1 MEFINKYKRMLI
13 IAVIL
18 LCIALMAYSAYYR
31 SQPGVAEDILSYSV
45 TPVQSAINSVAGWFS
60 RTSAYFKNLSE
71 TVDANEKLTKEIE
84 ALKIENS
91 RLKNVEREYTHLAD
105 LFEMSE
111 TYTSYPTVGV
121 TVIGKDPGNWYDNFI
136 IDKGRKDGLNANM
149 VVIGVGG
156 IVGRIMESGS
166 NYSKVS
172 TLMDDTFAVS
182 AKSART
188 QDIGTVKGDMSLKEE
203 GLCKM
208 ERIDINA
215 DIIAGDEIVTS
226 NLGNIYPPG
235 ITIGFVKEITANADA
250 LTKTAVIT
258 PAVDFEHLGTLLVIN
273 EVFTKELKEWQGE
286 EE

>member
-31 SQPGVAEDILSYSV
+31 SQPGVAEDILSYAV
-45 TPVQSAINSVAGWFS
+45 TPFQSAVKSVQGWFS
-60 RTSAYFKNLSE
+60 NTSAYFRNLGE
-71 TVDANEKLTKEIE
+71 TAAENEKLTKELD

-91 RLKNVEREYTHLAD
+91 RLKNVERQYSELAQ

-136 IDKGRKDGLNANM
+136 IDKGRKDGLDANM
-149 VVIGVGG
+149 VVLGVGG
-156 IVGRIMESGS
+156 IVGRIMESGY

-182 AKSART
+182 AQSART
-188 QDIGTVKGDMSLKEE
+188 QDIGTVKGDMSLKND

-235 ITIGFVKEITANADA
+235 ITIGFVREVTANPDA
-250 LTKTAVIT
+250 LTKTATIT
-258 PAVDFEHLGTLLVIN
+258 PAVDFEHLNTLLVIN
-273 EVFTKELKEWQGE
+273 EVFTKELTEWQGE